1 MANQTSKTMSTRS
14 SVFGIAFFFVSSVC
28 AIAGSA
34 GGGAQIAP
42 TDNSSVSTYKV
53 TNPNVGASAQSSAGA
68 SSASSTSGSSIDT
81 ASSSGASSSSS
92 GAASSNGTAPTN
104 GGAPSTFGVGPSGAK
119 SANQIAIEM
128 AREKVIDTGDKAV
141 ETGKPAK
148 AESSDKTFA
157 PRLLETVSDISAVG
171 GQKEHGSG
179 SKTGESK
186 SAASE
191 EKNDSHK

>member
-1 MANQTSKTMSTRS
+1 MANQASKTMSTRS

-34 GGGAQIAP
+34 AGGGAQIAP
-42 TDNSSVSTYKV
+42 TDNASVSTYKV
-53 TNPNVGASAQSSAGA
+53 PDTSVGASAQSSAGA
-68 SSASSTSGSSIDT
+68 SAAQAGGASSTSGSSMDT
-81 ASSSGASSSSS
+81 ASSS
-92 GAASSNGTAPTN
+92 GAASSNGTASTN
-104 GGAPSTFGVGPSGAK
+104 GSAPSTFGVGPSGAK

-171 GQKEHGSG
+171 GQKEYGSG